1 MQALGAI
8 LPPGPFDGSPVLC
21 YAQKPLAAATLQ
33 DTSMDCME
41 SGHPMGQNLVIMVS
55 PFGGCNQN
63 DSIVLNQNSVQR
75 GLGCSLS
82 YHTTRFDIHHP
93 YRLFTG
99 HPDIHGGLGVV
110 MPGQS
115 VTPGCALLAAQVPQQ
130 SNDTGAE
137 VPEQEPMVR
146 CAKQDDIGVVHRVVI
161 TSGNEGYVLSTN
173 GYYNLHSWSP
183 VKQEHVRL
191 SNTTTDPITVRI
203 TTVSLREPR
212 IGDKFAS
219 RHGQAAPYPYEMD
232 MLMLS
237 KGNGW
242 KHDPTGR
249 SAIHY

>member
-1 MQALGAI
+1 
-8 LPPGPFDGSPVLC
+8 
-21 YAQKPLAAATLQ
+21 
-33 DTSMDCME
+33 
-41 SGHPMGQNLVIMVS
+41 
-55 PFGGCNQN
+55 
-63 DSIVLNQNSVQR
+63 
-75 GLGCSLS
+75 
-82 YHTTRFDIHHP
+82 
-93 YRLFTG
+93 
-99 HPDIHGGLGVV
+99 
-110 MPGQS
+110 MPGQA
-115 VTPGCALLAAQVPQQ
+115 VHPGCALLAAQVPQQ

-191 SNTTTDPITVRI
+191 SNTTNDPITVRI

-219 RHGQAAPYPYEMD
+219 RHGQAASYPYEMD

-242 KHDPTGR
+242 INDPTGR